1 MGAAAVPLIMG
12 VGSMAAGYAQQS
24 AQASSASSANRDR
37 NKSISEAAELTY
49 GANTAQQEMVFE
61 NQMSNAGKASNTI
74 LGAIVSDNAAR
85 GVSGSKTARD
95 IEARKLQADLGVVE
109 DIKLSDALARRRI
122 GIDRMNSLYGMQG
135 MYNPSQGLMLLG
147 AGIQGLQT
155 GISAYGAGIGE

>member
-1 MGAAAVPLIMG
+1 
-12 VGSMAAGYAQQS
+12 MAAGYAQQS
-24 AQASSASSANRDR
+24 AQASSASSANRAR

-49 GANTAQQEMVFE
+49 GAKMAQQETVFGK
-61 NQMSNAGKASNTI
+61 QMSNAGKSSNTI

-95 IEARKLQADLGVVE
+95 IETRKLQADLGAVE
-109 DIKLSDALARRRI
+109 DIRLSNIMAERQI

-135 MYNPSQGLMLLG
+135 TYNPSQGLMLLG

-155 GISAYGAGIGE
+155 GISAYGAGIGGE